1 MSQCRA
7 MQDAIS
13 VIETDCEVE
22 FAAPLDYVEPSR
34 QPVEPIEVSDDEA
47 GALPPLLGSHCCV
60 PPTTVYV
67 IDAG

>member
-1 MSQCRA
+1 

-34 QPVEPIEVSDDEA
+34 QPAEPIEVSDDEA
-47 GALPPLLGSHCCV
+47 GALPILLVSCV
-60 PPTTVYV
+60 LPTLMYC
-67 IDAG
+67 I